1 MREIHKCGCERTDG
15 AYTAHRTQLHKCACV
30 RFSKKTGKIDT
41 TLTGLGNAM
50 LKLWAL
56 QNTTKTKAC
65 VVLDLEE
72 RKTIFET
79 IGTADSFPK
88 VHDKE
93 EDFEFEFPDELYDE
107 LLKGFKDWHD

>member
-1 MREIHKCGCERTDG
+1 MREIHKCG
-15 AYTAHRTQLHKCACV
+15 CV